1 VSTVDLSDSNQSVP
15 NRLALVSKKAPTTTC
30 SKAQPGPSCTP
41 CRATMAMMMGKNRV
55 FFPQE
60 ALDAW
65 LVSGAIDLQG
75 QNLLLKD
82 EGRRYAL
89 TEGARI
95 LTEVTGETDAFD
107 IVGKCKTLA
116 FLHELGADI
125 LERSMIV
132 DNNAYDIVPG
142 FLGTPIGA
150 EDEKESEAR
159 STLLSD
165 EDLLA
170 QFLAKNM

>member
-1 VSTVDLSDSNQSVP
+1 
-15 NRLALVSKKAPTTTC
+15 
-30 SKAQPGPSCTP
+30 
-41 CRATMAMMMGKNRV
+41 MMVHMGKNRV

-65 LVSGAIDLQG
+65 VVTGSVDLQD
-75 QNLLLKD
+75 QDLLLKD
-82 EGRRYAL
+82 EGRRYRL
-89 TEGARI
+89 SEGARI
-95 LTEVTGETDAFD
+95 LAEVTGEPDGFD

-116 FLHELGADI
+116 FLQELGADI
-125 LERSMIV
+125 LERSMII

-142 FLGTPIGA
+142 FLGTPVGGA
-150 EDEKESEAR
+150 EDLPNLDAR
-159 STLLSD
+159 APLLSD